1 MLQLRGRIERR
12 YWEPNGFFLIVKSI
26 NKYVFMSIINIEM
39 MIWMRYK
46 MNPYDMI
53 GDLTLQDTM
62 FYIKT
67 LTNRLEEE
75 AKNQT
80 QDKLMKSLIAI
91 RDILNYMTFS
101 KTSNN

>member
-1 MLQLRGRIERR
+1 
-12 YWEPNGFFLIVKSI
+12 
-26 NKYVFMSIINIEM
+26 MSIINIEM

-62 FYIKT
+62 FYVRT

-75 AKNQT
+75 EKNHT